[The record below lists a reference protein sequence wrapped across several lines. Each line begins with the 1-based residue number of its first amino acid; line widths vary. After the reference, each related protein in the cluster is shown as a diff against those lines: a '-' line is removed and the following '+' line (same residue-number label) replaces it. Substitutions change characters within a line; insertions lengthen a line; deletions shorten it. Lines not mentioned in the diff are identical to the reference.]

1 MKRILFIASVVAGLF
16 AGMTANAQKDARTR
30 EYITP
35 VRVVWTNST
44 DLISNPDALLQEGN
58 GQADFMQRTFC
69 DMKSTRKVH
78 PAIILDFG
86 KELHGGLQIVTGMGS
101 DHNVRVRVRE
111 KQYPAA
117 VFLEVLLA
125 EPEAFFP

>member
-58 GQADFMQRTFC
+58 GQADFMERTFC

-78 PAIILDFG
+78 PAIILDF
-86 KELHGGLQIVTGMGS
+86 
-101 DHNVRVRVRE
+101 
-111 KQYPAA
+111 
-117 VFLEVLLA
+117 
-125 EPEAFFP
+125 

>member
-58 GQADFMQRTFC
+58 GQADFMQRAPVRFT
-69 DMKSTRKVH
+69 
-78 PAIILDFG
+78 
-86 KELHGGLQIVTGMGS
+86 LQSFLISERNFM
-101 DHNVRVRVRE
+101 E
-111 KQYPAA
+111 
-117 VFLEVLLA
+117 VFRS
-125 EPEAFFP
+125 